1 MRKRDYIL
9 LGAALVLAL
18 AGVAF
23 FFRGQALETAAW
35 GLSFRQEGAPPVGNA
50 DGAHLRT
57 LDAAYLG
64 DTTQKRLYLTFDA
77 GYENGCTPQILDV
90 LKAHQVPAAFF
101 LVGNYLEKNGDLV
114 RRMVQEGHTVGNHT
128 MHHYDMS
135 KLQDKAAFSR
145 ELGYV
150 GVNDD
155 GRWNLTAKGYLIS
168 NTILSELL
176 IAQDDSQPLS
186 RFY

>member
-1 MRKRDYIL
+1 MLR
-9 LGAALVLAL
+9 
-18 AGVAF
+18 
-23 FFRGQALETAAW
+23 
-35 GLSFRQEGAPPVGNA
+35 
-50 DGAHLRT
+50 LRT
-57 LDAAYLG
+57 YQGIAADEYE
-64 DTTQKRLYLTFDA
+64 QKFLLPFD
-77 GYENGCTPQILDV
+77 PIRKILA
-90 LKAHQVPAAFF
+90 K
-101 LVGNYLEKNGDLV
+101 Y
-114 RRMVQEGHTVGNHT
+114 
-128 MHHYDMS
+128 
-135 KLQDKAAFSR
+135 R